1 MNDKLNRIVTN
12 ITTEEL
18 NSFMKNANKKV
29 LKEENNQE
37 IIVDSSW
44 INKVQKIIPILECII
59 NNPKIFNVLDD
70 KDDEIFKDEVI
81 NLYENR
87 LICTLIN
94 NLYNFVVTQ
103 LAFIEKNSF
112 NKREKVVKYK
122 VSNRYENREVK
133 FELKIESEKL
143 DSFSYFDALKTKII
157 SIKEKLEDLKNSNFM
172 KIMVDTVP
180 VRSPLRKISSLLKDN
195 NYAKVLEFW
204 EYLDNFKNVHE
215 LKENNEYSV
224 VNNNEDRNFDL
235 IYYLSYLG
243 FVKNARVNN
252 KVKKE
257 VFLDDFK
264 EYISDYGIDDIDLRK
279 ELEKM
284 LDESVEYKK
293 EQIKIVSEAFNVFI
307 KEHYKRMKKAIILL
321 K

>member
-29 LKEENNQE
+29 LKEENSQE
-37 IIVDSSW
+37 IIIDSSW
-44 INKVQKIIPILECII
+44 INKVQRIIPVLECII
-59 NNPKIFNVLDD
+59 NNPKVFNVLDD
-70 KDDEIFKDEVI
+70 EDDEIFKDEVI

-87 LICTLIN
+87 LIYTLIN
-94 NLYNFVVTQ
+94 NLYSFVVTQ

-122 VSNRYENREVK
+122 ANNKYENREVK

-143 DSFSYFDALKTKII
+143 DSFSYFDTLKTKII
-157 SIKEKLEDLKNSNFM
+157 SLKEKLEDLKNTNFM
-172 KIMVDTVP
+172 KIMTDTVP

-204 EYLDNFKNVHE
+204 EYLDNFQNGHE
-215 LKENNEYSV
+215 LEENNEYSS
-224 VNNNEDRNFDL
+224 VNANEDRNFDL

-243 FVKNARVNN
+243 FVKNERVNN
-252 KVKKE
+252 KAKSE
-257 VFLDDFK
+257 VFLDEFK
-264 EYISDYGIDDIDLRK
+264 EYISNYGIDDISLRK

-284 LDESVEYKK
+284 LDESLEYKK
-293 EQIKIVSEAFNVFI
+293 EQIKIVSEAFNGFI
-307 KEHYKRMKKAIILL
+307 KEHYRRIKKATVLL